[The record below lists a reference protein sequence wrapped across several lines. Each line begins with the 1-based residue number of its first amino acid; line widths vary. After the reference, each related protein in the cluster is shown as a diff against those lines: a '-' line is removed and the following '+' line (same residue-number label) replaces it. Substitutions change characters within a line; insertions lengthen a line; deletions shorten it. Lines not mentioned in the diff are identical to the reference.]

1 MVRTLARPQIITVG
15 AAVVATIVC
24 GNIAWGYWK
33 RRQEEEEE
41 ANGKKNGGNEVMQ
54 EEEADICIYFGSQS
68 GTAEGFSNEIEEE
81 AKAHGLK
88 ATVVDLEDFSPEDF
102 AKHKVV
108 ILVVATYGEGD
119 PTDNAVDFFKW
130 LQDSSLPEDTLQ
142 GVKFTVMGLGNR
154 QYVNFNTAGKLAD
167 KHMQRLGAA
176 CIYPRGEG
184 DDDQNIE
191 EDFEQWKG
199 NGLWPALQSAVGVST
214 DGLQQEQSSAEIG
227 SLESTDQILAKLPL
241 RGIVEDVSGAHV
253 DPLVQVGGADVLGKW
268 YFGACRAPVVV
279 CNELRQVADEK
290 LGKTTKHIDFDIT
303 NFPAFV
309 WQTADNLEVLPRTP
323 QHELEWFAQR
333 LSVTHQLEKHITFI
347 RAAGVDKVVRKPF
360 PAPCLV
366 REALELYC
374 DLHAAPPKTAARRLA
389 AFAKDPAD
397 REAVE
402 KLLQDR
408 EAYQWLTGDKVHLSL
423 REFFELYLK
432 SAEIDV
438 GTFLQVCPRQ
448 KSRPY
453 TIASS
458 SREDPKK
465 IGICVSMVHEGGLP
479 TMSSVIDGLGAR
491 GHPVPHAARY
501 LDSIGEA
508 AQQPR
513 CFKGLCSSMLCTD
526 VAVGQDLLIYA
537 RASSFR
543 LPKKSSLP
551 IIMIGAGTG
560 VAPFRAF
567 VREFMA
573 EKGKRQKT
581 ILFFGCTNRDQDFLY
596 KEEFNDALARQ
607 PPALKELV
615 TAFSREQKEKIY
627 VQNRLHDR
635 APEISQFISD
645 GAYVYVCGAVA
656 MGNTIREELT
666 KIMGSE
672 AHISRLQKEG
682 RFVEELW

>member
-1 MVRTLARPQIITVG
+1 M
-15 AAVVATIVC
+15 
-24 GNIAWGYWK
+24 
-33 RRQEEEEE
+33 
-41 ANGKKNGGNEVMQ
+41 
-54 EEEADICIYFGSQS
+54 
-68 GTAEGFSNEIEEE
+68 
-81 AKAHGLK
+81 
-88 ATVVDLEDFSPEDF
+88 
-102 AKHKVV
+102 
-108 ILVVATYGEGD
+108 
-119 PTDNAVDFFKW
+119 
-130 LQDSSLPEDTLQ
+130 SSL
-142 GVKFTVMGLGNR
+142 
-154 QYVNFNTAGKLAD
+154 
-167 KHMQRLGAA
+167 
-176 CIYPRGEG
+176 
-184 DDDQNIE
+184 
-191 EDFEQWKG
+191 
-199 NGLWPALQSAVGVST
+199 
-214 DGLQQEQSSAEIG
+214 
-227 SLESTDQILAKLPL
+227 
-241 RGIVEDVSGAHV
+241 
-253 DPLVQVGGADVLGKW
+253 
-268 YFGACRAPVVV
+268 
-279 CNELRQVADEK
+279 
-290 LGKTTKHIDFDIT
+290 
-303 NFPAFV
+303 
-309 WQTADNLEVLPRTP
+309 
-323 QHELEWFAQR
+323 
-333 LSVTHQLEKHITFI
+333 
-347 RAAGVDKVVRKPF
+347 
-360 PAPCLV
+360 
-366 REALELYC
+366 
-374 DLHAAPPKTAARRLA
+374 
-389 AFAKDPAD
+389 
-397 REAVE
+397 
-402 KLLQDR
+402 
-408 EAYQWLTGDKVHLSL
+408 
-423 REFFELYLK
+423 
-432 SAEIDV
+432 
-438 GTFLQVCPRQ
+438 
-448 KSRPY
+448 
-453 TIASS
+453 
-458 SREDPKK
+458 
-465 IGICVSMVHEGGLP
+465 
-479 TMSSVIDGLGAR
+479 IDGLGAR